1 MKGMSFD
8 QLYPGTYL
16 KAGEF
21 EGRAVTLTVKTI
33 TREMLSNGSGG
44 EEPAVTVAF
53 AETEKQF
60 VMNKTNAVSLRAMW
74 GDDSGEWIGHKVTLH
89 PVKDESGL
97 SDSGICIRVKGSPE
111 LEKPLKF
118 KARLGRKMVTQTLVP
133 TGKGSPPSGPAPVVD
148 EDTGEVFGFDDDA
161 PHTEDPASSTQQGQF
176 GDAAQNSTPYA
187 SEPETAPESP
197 ECDEDGNEVPGRGAL
212 FAADDPN
219 RPATASDKKLLS
231 EALAHV
237 PAAEAKAYRQRFGGR
252 SNAEL
257 THGEIEA
264 FRAWAVEKVLA

>member
-1 MKGMSFD
+1 MTKGLSFD

-21 EGRAVTLTVKTI
+21 EGKAVTLTVKTI

-74 GDDSGEWIGHKVTLH
+74 GDDSGEWVGHKITLH

-97 SDSGICIRVKGSPE
+97 SDSGLCIRVKGSPE
-111 LEKPLKF
+111 LDKALKF

-133 TGKGSPPSGPAPVVD
+133 TGNGKTPLPANVD
-148 EDTGEVFGFDDDA
+148 SDTGEVFTFDEDA
-161 PHTEDPASSTQQGQF
+161 PSAAQ
-176 GDAAQNSTPYA
+176 DAADGVA
-187 SEPETAPESP
+187 GFSEYQDALSAESP
-197 ECDEDGNEVPGRGAL
+197 ENGEMPEDGEIPGMDH
-212 FAADDPN
+212 AAF
-219 RPATASDKKLLS
+219 K
-231 EALAHV
+231 
-237 PAAEAKAYRQRFGGR
+237 AAK
-252 SNAEL
+252 S
-257 THGEIEA
+257 
-264 FRAWAVEKVLA
+264 